1 MRRRGEG
8 VVLASSRTDFSVHR
22 FHQTV
27 VRHNAEKA
35 ENWFWPVTWNHAMM
49 GGRSRE
55 CLKTQ
60 IISDFFHAMC
70 WGVSQNTKYHF
81 LLLVRVVWCGG
92 KLFQISSMPC
102 AGGHYKAQSFVDDH
116 LFLLICAHSK
126 DAFRDFQTH
135 TSHFCF
141 AFEHLSLYIQKPVS
155 GSLW

>member
-1 MRRRGEG
+1 MQRKQKTGFDLSLEITPWWAG
-8 VVLASSRTDFSVHR
+8 GAGSVSKHKL
-22 FHQTV
+22 FQTSFTPCA
-27 VRHNAEKA
+27 R
-35 ENWFWPVTWNHAMM
+35 
-49 GGRSRE
+49 
-55 CLKTQ
+55 
-60 IISDFFHAMC
+60 
-70 WGVSQNTKYHF
+70 VSHKHTKYHF

-141 AFEHLSLYIQKPVS
+141 AFEHLSLYIQKHLSHLVAVC
-155 GSLW
+155 GSLWQSVALLDHNYRNI